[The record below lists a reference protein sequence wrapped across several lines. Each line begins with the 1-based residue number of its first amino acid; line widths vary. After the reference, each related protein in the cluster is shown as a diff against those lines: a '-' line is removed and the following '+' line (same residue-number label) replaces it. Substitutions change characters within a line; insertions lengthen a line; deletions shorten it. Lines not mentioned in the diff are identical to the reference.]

1 MSTRVAIVTLGCAR
15 NEVDSEELAARLSKD
30 GIELVQEPSDAD
42 AVLVNTCGFIEAAKK
57 DSIDT
62 LLAANDLKQNS
73 NVKAVLAVGCMAE
86 RYGNELEKALP
97 EADAILG
104 FDDYDHIT
112 AKVNDVLNGRRPAA
126 PIPQDRRLLLPISP
140 TARSEQKISQ
150 PLNRFR
156 LDDKATAPLK
166 LASGCDRRCTFCAI
180 PRFRGSY
187 LSRRPA
193 EILEEAAWLG
203 QNGVK
208 ELFLVSEN
216 TTSFGK
222 DWGDIRLLE
231 TLLPEIAKINEIEW
245 IRLSYLQPAEMRPS
259 LIEAV
264 IKTPKVV
271 PYFDLSFQHAHPDV
285 LRRMKRFGGTKDFL
299 NLINSIRKIS
309 PTAGIR
315 SNFIVG
321 FPGETENEFAE
332 IQNFLE
338 QAQLDAIGIFGYSVE
353 DGTEAANF
361 SGTLAQEVVDER
373 VKNLNTIAQELMSQR
388 AHQRI
393 GEDVEVLV
401 EASDEDGLTGRIMQ
415 QGPEVDGITTILDSV
430 ASVGELVKAVV
441 VGSVGADLEV
451 KTK

>member
-1 MSTRVAIVTLGCAR
+1 
-15 NEVDSEELAARLSKD
+15 
-30 GIELVQEPSDAD
+30 
-42 AVLVNTCGFIEAAKK
+42 
-57 DSIDT
+57 
-62 LLAANDLKQNS
+62 
-73 NVKAVLAVGCMAE
+73 MAE

-222 DWGDIRLLE
+222 DLGDIRLLE
-231 TLLPEIAKINEIEW
+231 TLLPEIAKISEIEW

-361 SGTLAQEVVDER
+361 SDTLAQEVVDER

>member
-1 MSTRVAIVTLGCAR
+1 M
-15 NEVDSEELAARLSKD
+15 
-30 GIELVQEPSDAD
+30 
-42 AVLVNTCGFIEAAKK
+42 
-57 DSIDT
+57 
-62 LLAANDLKQNS
+62 
-73 NVKAVLAVGCMAE
+73 
-86 RYGNELEKALP
+86 
-97 EADAILG
+97 
-104 FDDYDHIT
+104 
-112 AKVNDVLNGRRPAA
+112 
-126 PIPQDRRLLLPISP
+126 
-140 TARSEQKISQ
+140 
-150 PLNRFR
+150 
-156 LDDKATAPLK
+156 
-166 LASGCDRRCTFCAI
+166 
-180 PRFRGSY
+180 
-187 LSRRPA
+187 
-193 EILEEAAWLG
+193 
-203 QNGVK
+203 
-208 ELFLVSEN
+208 
-216 TTSFGK
+216 
-222 DWGDIRLLE
+222 
-231 TLLPEIAKINEIEW
+231 
-245 IRLSYLQPAEMRPS
+245 SYLQPAEMRPS

-361 SGTLAQEVVDER
+361 SDTLAQEVVDER

-393 GEDVEVLV
+393 GEDVEVLI
-401 EASDEDGLTGRIMQ
+401 EANDEDGLTGRIMQ

>member
-104 FDDYDHIT
+104 FDDYNHIT
-112 AKVNDVLNGRRPAA
+112 AKVHDVLNGRRPAA

-156 LDDKATAPLK
+156 LDDNATAPLK

-222 DWGDIRLLE
+222 DLGDIRLLE

-361 SGTLAQEVVDER
+361 SDTLAQEVVDER

-393 GEDVEVLV
+393 GEDVEVLI

>member
-30 GIELVQEPSDAD
+30 GIELVTEPSDAD
-42 AVLVNTCGFIEAAKK
+42 AVFVNTGGFIEAAKK

-62 LLAANDLKQNS
+62 LLAANDLKQNT

-112 AKVNDVLNGRRPAA
+112 AKLNEVLSGNRPKA
-126 PIPQDRRLLLPISP
+126 PVPQDRRLLLPISP
-140 TARSEQKISQ
+140 TARSEQKIAQ

-156 LDDKATAPLK
+156 LDNKPTAPLK

-187 LSRRPA
+187 LFRRPS
-193 EILEEAAWLG
+193 EIFEEAAWLG
-203 QNGVK
+203 QEGVK

-216 TTSFGK
+216 TTSYGK
-222 DWGDIRLLE
+222 DLGDIRLLE
-231 TLLPEIAKINEIEW
+231 TLLPEISKINSIDW

-259 LIEAV
+259 LIEAIV
-264 IKTPKVV
+264 KTEKVV
-271 PYFDLSFQHAHPDV
+271 PYFDLSFQHAHPEV

-299 NLINSIRKIS
+299 TLISNIRKLS
-309 PTAGIR
+309 PNAGIR

-321 FPGETENEFAE
+321 FPGETEKEFEE
-332 IQNFLE
+332 IRIFLE
-338 QAQLDAIGIFGYSVE
+338 QAQLDAMGIFGYSVE
-353 DGTEAANF
+353 DGTEAAGF
-361 SGTLAQEVVDER
+361 
-373 VKNLNTIAQELMSQR
+373 
-388 AHQRI
+388 
-393 GEDVEVLV
+393 LV
-401 EASDEDGLTGRIMQ
+401 ML
-415 QGPEVDGITTILDSV
+415 
-430 ASVGELVKAVV
+430 
-441 VGSVGADLEV
+441 
-451 KTK
+451 